1 MAELDEGSINFI
13 KYTRNYAKEH
23 SKSIRTRAHMSRKA
37 AVEEGRQS
45 GEIKVLTAY
54 CKTEDQW
61 DDLHMAKD
69 YGNDYYFIRQLF
81 EQNWTPQSTTVD

>member
-1 MAELDEGSINFI
+1 MPRSTVSRYATHARAQAEEGS
-13 KYTRNYAKEH
+13 
-23 SKSIRTRAHMSRKA
+23 RK
-37 AVEEGRQS
+37 EGRQS

-61 DDLHMAKD
+61 DDLHVAKD